1 MRQDYQH
8 IGKVTQFNNSF
19 SVVFGEREDYCI
31 VLLGKCKKNL
41 RGLSEEQVD
50 WLATLAYYSSI
61 ALENMVKVEDLLLE
75 LRKTK
80 SDSNSNW
87 INRLIFSWSEEER
100 KKLAGDIH
108 DTFLQDIIILK
119 RKIETLNEKVGC
131 QLTNRLV
138 DLDEDIEDII
148 FNIRETCHEL
158 TPPLL
163 SELGLQVALDD
174 LTMKFHLRSNV
185 HLNVKLDKNFD
196 EHCLTID
203 YKRLIYRT
211 IQELL
216 NNAIKH
222 SQATK
227 VEISLKIKGRHILLN
242 YEDNGVGIDSVS
254 TNDREKGMGLLSIKE
269 RIRSFGG
276 SIDFISSPGEGL
288 VVISDIPIV

>member
-1 MRQDYQH
+1 M
-8 IGKVTQFNNSF
+8 T
-19 SVVFGEREDYCI
+19 
-31 VLLGKCKKNL
+31 
-41 RGLSEEQVD
+41 GLSEEQMD
-50 WLATLAYYSSI
+50 WLSTLAYYSSI

-163 SELGLQVALDD
+163 SELGLQAALDD

-196 EHCLTID
+196 EYCLTID
-203 YKRLIYRT
+203 YKRVIYRT

-222 SQATK
+222 SQSTK
-227 VEISLKIKGRHILLN
+227 VDISLKIKGRHILLN
-242 YEDNGVGIDSVS
+242 YEDNGIGIDTVS
-254 TNDREKGMGLLSIKE
+254 TNESENSMGLLGIKE
-269 RIRSFGG
+269 RVRSFGG